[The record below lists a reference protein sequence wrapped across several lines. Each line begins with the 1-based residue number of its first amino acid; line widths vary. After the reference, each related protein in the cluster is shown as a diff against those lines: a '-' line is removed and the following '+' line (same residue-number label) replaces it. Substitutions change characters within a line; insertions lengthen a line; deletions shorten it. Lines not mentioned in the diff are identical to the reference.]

1 MQIVIAITPVYAGLL
16 ALFFV
21 FLSLRVIRFRRAAGI
36 SLGDGGDG
44 EMRRRIR
51 VHANFAEYAPVA
63 LILMALA
70 ELQGQPAWAIH
81 LIGVLLAAGRMAH
94 AFGVSRVPQIM
105 TLRVAG
111 MVATVG
117 AIVVGAALNLA
128 AALGGL
134 DGSGG

>member
-1 MQIVIAITPVYAGLL
+1 MQIVVTITPVYAGLL

-36 SLGDGGDG
+36 SLGDGGDE
-44 EMRRRIR
+44 EMRRRVR
-51 VHANFAEYAPVA
+51 VHANFAEYAPLA

-70 ELQGQPAWAIH
+70 ELQAQPAWAIH
-81 LIGVLLAAGRMAH
+81 LIGVLLAAGRAAH
-94 AFGVSRVPQIM
+94 AYGVSQAPQIM
-105 TLRVAG
+105 KLRVAG

-128 AALGGL
+128 AALGG
-134 DGSGG
+134 